1 MRTRVKICGITNYE
15 DAKCAIDNGVDA
27 LGLVF
32 HSASPRFVTVSQAKK
47 IIHNLSPFTNIVAL
61 FVDADAMQVYSCL
74 EALSIDILQF
84 HGNES
89 VDYCEQ
95 FGKKYLK
102 VIKMRK
108 NVDLISA
115 TNIYASASAFLLDS
129 YQLGVPGGTGQ
140 IFDWSLIEE
149 INKPIILAGG
159 LNIDNVAMA
168 IERVQPYAV
177 DVSGGIERF
186 KGIKDHQKIRYFMKE
201 VADG

>member
-32 HSASPRFVTVSQAKK
+32 HASSPRFVTVSQAKK
-47 IIHNLSPFTNIVAL
+47 IIHNLSPFTDIVAL
-61 FVDADAMQVYSCL
+61 FVDENAKQVYSCL
-74 EALSIDILQF
+74 KSLSIDILQF

-95 FGKKYLK
+95 FGKRYLK

-108 NVDLISA
+108 NIDLISA
-115 TNIYASASAFLLDS
+115 TNIYVSASAILLDS
-129 YQLGVPGGTGQ
+129 YKPDVPGGTGQ
-140 IFDWSLIEE
+140 IFDWSLIEK

-159 LNIDNVAMA
+159 LNIDNVAIA

-177 DVSGGIERF
+177 DVSGSIEQSE
-186 KGIKDHQKIRYFMKE
+186 GIKDHQKIRCFMEK

>member
-32 HSASPRFVTVSQAKK
+32 HSASPRFVTATQAKK

-61 FVDADAMQVYSCL
+61 FVDANSKQVYSYL

-95 FGKKYLK
+95 FGKRYLK

-108 NVDLISA
+108 NVDLISV
-115 TNIYASASAFLLDS
+115 TNIYVSASALLLDS
-129 YQLGVPGGTGQ
+129 YKPGIPGGTGQ
-140 IFDWSLIEE
+140 TFDWSLIKK

-168 IERVQPYAV
+168 IEQVQPYAV
-177 DVSGGIERF
+177 DISGGIERF